1 MRPSRY
7 LQIWRNGELVLP
19 KVTLATA
26 YPDSVSPYLKFGVYH
41 SQWKGEAT
49 APAYARHCGIAYGAL
64 KVGDAQSS
72 LAEVSTRPHT
82 P

>member
-1 MRPSRY
+1 M
-7 LQIWRNGELVLP
+7 LP
-19 KVTLATA
+19 QVTLATA

-64 KVGDAQSS
+64 KVGDAQS
-72 LAEVSTRPHT
+72 L
-82 P
+82 